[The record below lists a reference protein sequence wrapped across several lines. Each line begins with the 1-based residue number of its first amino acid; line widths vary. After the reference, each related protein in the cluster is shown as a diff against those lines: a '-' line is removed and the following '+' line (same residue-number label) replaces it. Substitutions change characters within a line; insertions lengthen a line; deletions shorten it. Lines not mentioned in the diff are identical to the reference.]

1 MFSNIEELS
10 LSFDRRPSK
19 KEDLAAIEK
28 MKWAL
33 TRRQEQIRK
42 LTKDIKY
49 CNMELENKEDL
60 YTRIFRGN
68 SMSRDKKQK
77 EKEEKEQHLV

>member
-1 MFSNIEELS
+1 
-10 LSFDRRPSK
+10 
-19 KEDLAAIEK
+19 
-28 MKWAL
+28 
-33 TRRQEQIRK
+33 
-42 LTKDIKY
+42 
-49 CNMELENKEDL
+49 MELENKEDL